1 MKERIKMTP
10 QERAKQFAPFA
21 ALRGHEEELF
31 KVSHPSL
38 PPRPLTEDEERI
50 LNARLKK
57 KQKGEEISL
66 WIREGDRLQRITGTF
81 TLLDEGMRTL
91 RVGSRTVS
99 LDGIYWVSK

>member
-21 ALRGHEEELF
+21 ALRGHGEELS
-31 KVSHPSL
+31 KVSRP
-38 PPRPLTEDEERI
+38 PVVPRPLTEDEERI

-66 WIREGDRLQRITGTF
+66 LILEGDRLQRITGTF

-91 RVGSRTVS
+91 RVGSRTVP
-99 LDGIYWVSK
+99 LTQIYWVSK